1 MENTTVDG
9 RNRSESQKFI
19 NLIILF
25 GIMADWESL
34 YKEKGIVQK
43 GLSKFVKE
51 AVEFFKQQ
59 NLEKILDLGCGTGR
73 HTLYLLKNG
82 FKVYG
87 CDASESALK
96 IAKEIVKNVKF
107 KKCDM
112 ISLPYEDNYFD
123 GILCHFVIQHGKI
136 EQIKKAISEIYRVL
150 KKDGILYLSVPSVK
164 HPEYF
169 TGEEIE
175 PNTKININA
184 IDGNVPHH
192 YFIENEIRNLLNKF
206 DIIKLKHVEFLS
218 ERGLN
223 KKAAA
228 YLIYVKK

>member
-1 MENTTVDG
+1 
-9 RNRSESQKFI
+9 
-19 NLIILF
+19 
-25 GIMADWESL
+25 MADWETL

-43 GLSKFVKE
+43 EPSKFVKE

-73 HTLYLLKNG
+73 HTIYLLENG

-87 CDASESALK
+87 CDASESALN
-96 IAKEIVKNVKF
+96 IAKEIIKNVEF
-107 KKCDM
+107 KKCNM
-112 ISLPYEDNYFD
+112 TSLPYKNNYFD
-123 GILCHFVIQHGKI
+123 GVLCHFVIQHGKI

-150 KKDGILYLSVPSVK
+150 RKEGILYLSVPSVK

-175 PNTKININA
+175 PRTKINIDA
-184 IDGNVPHH
+184 IDSNVPHH
-192 YFIENEIRNLLNKF
+192 YFTENEIRNLFNKF
-206 DIIKLKHVEFLS
+206 DIIKLKHVEFPS
-218 ERGLN
+218 ERDLN

-228 YLIYVKK
+228 YLLYAKK

>member
-1 MENTTVDG
+1 
-9 RNRSESQKFI
+9 
-19 NLIILF
+19 
-25 GIMADWESL
+25 MADWETL

-43 GLSKFVKE
+43 EPSKFVKE
-51 AVEFFKQQ
+51 VVEFFKQQ
-59 NLEKILDLGCGTGR
+59 NLKKILDLGCGTGR
-73 HTLYLLKNG
+73 HTIYLLENG

-87 CDASESALK
+87 CDASESALN
-96 IAKEIVKNVKF
+96 IAKEIIKNAEF

-112 ISLPYEDNYFD
+112 TSLLYEDNYFD

-150 KKDGILYLSVPSVK
+150 RKEGNLYLSVPSVK

-175 PNTKININA
+175 PRTKINIDA
-184 IDGNVPHH
+184 IDGNVLHH
-192 YFIENEIRNLLNKF
+192 YFAEDEIRNLFNKF
-206 DIIKLKHVEFLS
+206 DIIKLKHVEFPS
-218 ERGLN
+218 ERDHN

-228 YLIYVKK
+228 YLLYAKK

>member
-1 MENTTVDG
+1 
-9 RNRSESQKFI
+9 
-19 NLIILF
+19 
-25 GIMADWESL
+25 MADWETL

-43 GLSKFVKE
+43 EPSKFVKE

-73 HTLYLLKNG
+73 HTIYLLKNG

-96 IAKEIVKNVKF
+96 IAKEIIKNVEF

-112 ISLPYEDNYFD
+112 TSLPYKNNYFD
-123 GILCHFVIQHGKI
+123 GVLCHFVIQHGKI

-150 KKDGILYLSVPSVK
+150 RKDGILYLSVPSVE

-169 TGEEIE
+169 TGKEIE
-175 PNTKININA
+175 PRTKINIDA
-184 IDGNVPHH
+184 IDSNVPHH
-192 YFIENEIRNLLNKF
+192 YFTEDEISNLFNKF
-206 DIIKLKHVEFLS
+206 DIIKLKHVEFPS
-218 ERGLN
+218 EKDPN

-228 YLIYVKK
+228 YLLYAKK

>member
-1 MENTTVDG
+1 
-9 RNRSESQKFI
+9 
-19 NLIILF
+19 
-25 GIMADWESL
+25 MADWETL
-34 YKEKGIVQK
+34 YKEKGIIQK
-43 GLSKFVKE
+43 EPSKFVKE

-73 HTLYLLKNG
+73 HALYLLKQG

-96 IAKEIVKNVKF
+96 IAKEIIKNVEF

-112 ISLPYEDNYFD
+112 TSLPYEDNYFD

-150 KKDGILYLSVPSVK
+150 RKDGILYLSVPSVK

-175 PNTKININA
+175 PRTKINIDA

-192 YFIENEIRNLLNKF
+192 YFTEDEIKNLFNKF
-206 DIIKLKHVEFLS
+206 DIIKLKHVEFPS
-218 ERGLN
+218 ERDPN

-228 YLIYVKK
+228 YLLYARK